1 MKKYAVI
8 AAFLLLSMAL
18 CPLAAIG
25 SGKKET
31 QKENLPVISYD
42 VENETEYITVMSSST
57 GGMQKIE
64 MREYLIGC
72 VAAEMPANYHPEAL
86 KAQAVASYSYAK
98 RLTERSSDY
107 ITDSPLTHQG
117 YVSRQVRIR
126 NWGEKFEENEK
137 KISEAVD
144 AVLGCRLVYDGET
157 ALAVYHSISAGQTR
171 SAESMWGEEIPYLQ
185 AVASAGDRLS
195 PEFVQSQR
203 FAEDEFAEKLGLE
216 SDGDASEW
224 IEKLEREG
232 GYVTNAVICGKT
244 FSGNEIRDALGLRS
258 SSFEIE
264 YDGEFT
270 VTCEGHGHGVGM
282 SQYGADYMA
291 RQGSSWQEILA
302 HYYPGA
308 ELDG

>member
-8 AAFLLLSMAL
+8 AVFLLLSMAL
-18 CPLAAIG
+18 CPLAAMG
-25 SGKKET
+25 SGKEKT

-57 GGMQKIE
+57 GGMQKIG

-98 RLTERSSDY
+98 RLTEKSSDY

-117 YVSRQVRIR
+117 YVSRQTRIQ
-126 NWGEKFEENEK
+126 NWGDKFGENEK

-144 AVLGCRLVYDGET
+144 AVLGCRLVYGGET

-185 AVASAGDRLS
+185 AVVSAGDRLS
-195 PEFVQSQR
+195 PEFIQSQS
-203 FAEDEFAEKLGLE
+203 FSESEFAKKLGLE
-216 SDGDASEW
+216 VDGNASEW
-224 IEKLEREG
+224 VEKLEREG
-232 GYVTNAVICGKT
+232 GYVTNAVICGKAL
-244 FSGNEIRDALGLRS
+244 SGNDIRDTLGLRS

-308 ELDG
+308 EIDG